1 MIQFGIVPY
10 LKELTLKELE
20 DLPFSF
26 RFDESKTSKIKK
38 QYDAYA
44 TYQSNL
50 FLAFCLDIL
59 KLFFVGKCTADLL
72 HQLHEVMEKL
82 KLNVE
87 SILSLVMDGPSV
99 NLLFKLKLE
108 KELEKKNKQLIEVGT
123 CPLHTVSIAFPEGL
137 KTLIGETE
145 IDLDQFVLD
154 LFVSFKYSTKRINN
168 YFDDEFLKEV

>member
-1 MIQFGIVPY
+1 M
-10 LKELTLKELE
+10 LTQHTN
-20 DLPFSF
+20 P
-26 RFDESKTSKIKK
+26 II
-38 QYDAYA
+38 
-44 TYQSNL
+44 

-59 KLFFVGKCTADLL
+59 KLFFVGKCTVDLL

-108 KELEKKNKQLIEVGT
+108 KELEKKNKQLIEVGI
-123 CPLHTVSIAFPEGL
+123 CPLHTLSNAFPEGL

-154 LFVSFKYSTKRINN
+154 LFGFFKYSTKRINN